1 VAHVREAVAAVELSL
16 SEPEMR
22 RLEAQYR
29 PHPVLGHS

>member
-1 VAHVREAVAAVELSL
+1 VELSL